1 MFSPRICS
9 SGVNQTQATELAPD
23 LVVATVNMDI
33 DIFLSSHS
41 TRNFSVMICHLLNS
55 RNFFLFGPTVQEEE
69 TQCTISCFPHFSSGI
84 FLSCLILLVWCHFP
98 ANSFSRSNHLKRT
111 KISHLVISQKH
122 FNSYEILQ
130 NPKDLP
136 L

>member
-69 TQCTISCFPHFSSGI
+69 TQCTISCFPHFSLYLPTHFICLYIPDLGFF
-84 FLSCLILLVWCHFP
+84 FLLYESLHILSL
-98 ANSFSRSNHLKRT
+98 
-111 KISHLVISQKH
+111 
-122 FNSYEILQ
+122 
-130 NPKDLP
+130 
-136 L
+136 